1 MSAAQSLAT
10 ESTTPLYFE
19 IETLFCP
26 KPEGAE
32 NTEVVE
38 MQNSDSAWLS
48 GVRNDLG
55 VHHYVYDHKGERVM
69 KSSVMHSSVQIN
81 DQNIDDIEYLEPYTL
96 YINPYYVVTELKGG
110 DKVSKHYYMN
120 TQRVATDISINYQ
133 VHEPMAAAAECS

>member
-1 MSAAQSLAT
+1 
-10 ESTTPLYFE
+10 
-19 IETLFCP
+19 
-26 KPEGAE
+26 
-32 NTEVVE
+32 
-38 MQNSDSAWLS
+38 
-48 GVRNDLG
+48 
-55 VHHYVYDHKGERVM
+55 M

-133 VHEPMAAAAECS
+133 VHKPMAGPQQPMLVILKSQAKTLLR